1 MIGRFQRSPLTYYK
15 PLWGVLALAFL
26 GTGLAS
32 VATLVVLFGL
42 SPFEGWRDLSLLDR
56 LGEAWRVSRALG
68 WNAALDSLH
77 VSFLNRL
84 HLPDPIG
91 VLDFNDLHGAIGRRW
106 HLAMTTTCVA
116 AGPIAWLAWLLTP
129 RTRAARHVD
138 GPRLVEGVSAPR
150 RARRALRAASGRGH
164 AIDLAPGVP
173 LPKEREIRST
183 VLLGGQRSGK
193 TVVMRSMMRQ
203 VLNTQAKM
211 IVHDTKGDVTSDWPS
226 DDVILVAPH
235 DKRSWGW
242 DIGRDVVGVMPAFEL
257 AASFVP
263 EGEKEPQ
270 WAQGAQQILT
280 AILVALQRQHGTAW
294 GWGEIYATLQQ
305 SPITLYELA
314 RDHYPVAMRFLALE
328 NGEFTRTSD
337 SYVTTLVG
345 PLARVLQPLAAAWG
359 DLHPD
364 YRVSLRRWAADD
376 YEGPRTII
384 LQRTPAYPETSRM
397 WMSAVISYLIANTGG
412 SEYANND
419 SRRIWLFL
427 DEFPQIGKI
436 KPLLDVP
443 ATHAAKG
450 MTLVLAFQSL
460 GQVKDIYGPNVV
472 ADLAQLTGTKIVF
485 RTQGEDARYVSETL
499 VGSWRYSAPERSAK
513 RGGQTWL
520 GDDTVSWRTHE
531 QAVLLP
537 SYLSSLV
544 PTTAG
549 VDGLVIGLD
558 GGDVYRL
565 SWPYEKWPEQ
575 RPAGMPAEWIS
586 KLPQRPGVAQASRP

>member
-15 PLWGVLALAFL
+15 PLWGVLALALL

-32 VATLVVLFGL
+32 AAALVVLFGL
-42 SPFEGWRDLSLLDR
+42 FPPEGWRDLSLPDR
-56 LGEAWRVSRALG
+56 LGEAWQVSRALG
-68 WNAALDSLH
+68 RNAIIDGIHASLLYRLH
-77 VSFLNRL
+77 V
-84 HLPDPIG
+84 PDPIG
-91 VLDFNDLHGAIGRRW
+91 DLDFDDLRAAIGQRW
-106 HLAMTTTCVA
+106 HVTMVTVCLT
-116 AGPIAWLAWLLTP
+116 AGPIIWLSSLLTP
-129 RTRAARHVD
+129 RMRDARHTD
-138 GPRLVEGVSAPR
+138 GPRLIEGPAAHR
-150 RARRALRAASGRGH
+150 RARRALRAALKRGH
-164 AIDLAPGVP
+164 TIDLAPSVP
-173 LPKEREIRST
+173 LPKEREVRSI

-203 VLNTQAKM
+203 VLNTRAKM

-226 DDVILVAPH
+226 DDVISFAPH

-242 DIGRDVVGVMPAFEL
+242 DIGNDVVGVMPAFEL
-257 AASFVP
+257 AAAFVP
-263 EGEKEPQ
+263 ESEKEPQ

-280 AILVALQRQHGTAW
+280 AVFVALQRQHGTAW

-305 SPITLYELA
+305 SPVTLYELA
-314 RDHYPVAMRFLALE
+314 RDHHPVAMRFLALE

-337 SYVTTLVG
+337 SYVTTLVS

-397 WMSAVISYLIANTGG
+397 WMSAVVSYLIANTGG
-412 SEYANND
+412 SEYKNSD
-419 SRRIWLFL
+419 SRRLWLFL
-427 DEFPQIGKI
+427 DEFPQMGKV

-443 ATHAAKG
+443 GTHAAKG
-450 MTLVLAFQSL
+450 VTLVLAFQSL
-460 GQVKDIYGPNVV
+460 GQVKDVYGPNVV

-586 KLPQRPGVAQASRP
+586 KLPQRPGVAQANTP